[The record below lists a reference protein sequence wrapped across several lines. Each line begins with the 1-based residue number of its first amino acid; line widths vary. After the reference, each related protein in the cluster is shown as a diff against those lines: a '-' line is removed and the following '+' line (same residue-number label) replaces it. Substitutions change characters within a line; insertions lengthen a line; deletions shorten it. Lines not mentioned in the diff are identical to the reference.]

1 MQTFDLIM
9 AVVLGGSILIGAWK
23 GMIWQISMVSSIVV
37 SFFVAREFHGGLAN
51 AMSDIGEPWNKYLAM
66 GAIYILTSLAIWM
79 VHSFLQK
86 RLEKHDMKTFDH
98 QTGGLMGIVN
108 GALLCC
114 LLTVTMI
121 AFTDEESH
129 KTIGNSKSGVYVNK
143 MVSAIRKVIPE
154 DIVEPVNEHFDKLDL
169 IIQQRDA
176 EQTIDDT
183 VDNAVEDLKDE
194 IKEALE

>member
-1 MQTFDLIM
+1 MQTFDIIM
-9 AVVLGGSILIGAWK
+9 TVVLGGSILIGAWK

-79 VHSFLQK
+79 FHSFLQK

-98 QTGGLMGIVN
+98 QTGGLMGVVN
-108 GALLCC
+108 GALLCSV
-114 LLTVTMI
+114 LTVTMI

-129 KTIGNSKSGVYVNK
+129 TTIAESKSGVYVNK
-143 MVSAIRKVIPE
+143 MVMTIRKVIPE
-154 DIVEPVNEHFDKLDL
+154 DIAEPVNEHFDRLDL
-169 IIQQRDA
+169 IIQQRKA
-176 EQTIDDT
+176 EQEIDDA
-183 VDNAVEDLKDE
+183 VNNAVEDVKDE

>member
-1 MQTFDLIM
+1 MQTFDIVM
-9 AVVLGGSILIGAWK
+9 TVVLGGSILIGTWK

-79 VHSFLQK
+79 FRGFLQK

-98 QTGGLMGIVN
+98 QTGGLMGVVN
-108 GALLCC
+108 GALLCSV
-114 LLTVTMI
+114 LTVTMI

-129 KTIGNSKSGVYVNK
+129 TTIAESKSGVYVNK
-143 MVSAIRKVIPE
+143 MVMAIRRVIPE
-154 DIVEPVNEHFDKLDL
+154 DIAEPVNEHFDRLDL
-169 IIQQRDA
+169 IIQQRKA
-176 EQTIDDT
+176 EQEIDDA
-183 VDNAVEDLKDE
+183 VNNAVEDVKDE

>member
-1 MQTFDLIM
+1 MQTFDIIM

-79 VHSFLQK
+79 FHGFLQK

-98 QTGGLMGIVN
+98 QTGGLMGVVN
-108 GALLCC
+108 GALLCSV
-114 LLTVTMI
+114 LTVTMI

-129 KTIGNSKSGVYVNK
+129 TTIAESKSGVYVNK
-143 MVSAIRKVIPE
+143 MVMAIRRVIPE
-154 DIVEPVNEHFDKLDL
+154 DIAEPVNEHFDRLDL
-169 IIQQRDA
+169 IIQQRKA
-176 EQTIDDT
+176 EQEIDDA
-183 VDNAVEDLKDE
+183 VNNAVEDVKDE
-194 IKEALE
+194 IKEVLE

>member
-1 MQTFDLIM
+1 MT
-9 AVVLGGSILIGAWK
+9 VVLGGSILIGAWK

-79 VHSFLQK
+79 FRGFLQK

-98 QTGGLMGIVN
+98 HTGGLMGVVN
-108 GALLCC
+108 GALLCSV
-114 LLTVTMI
+114 LTVTMI

-129 KTIGNSKSGVYVNK
+129 TTIAESKSGVYVNK
-143 MVSAIRKVIPE
+143 MVMAIRRVIPE
-154 DIVEPVNEHFDKLDL
+154 DIAEPVNEHFDRLDL
-169 IIQQRDA
+169 IIQQRKA
-176 EQTIDDT
+176 EQEIDDA
-183 VDNAVEDLKDE
+183 VNNAVEDVKDE

>member
-1 MQTFDLIM
+1 
-9 AVVLGGSILIGAWK
+9 
-23 GMIWQISMVSSIVV
+23 
-37 SFFVAREFHGGLAN
+37 
-51 AMSDIGEPWNKYLAM
+51 
-66 GAIYILTSLAIWM
+66 
-79 VHSFLQK
+79 
-86 RLEKHDMKTFDH
+86 
-98 QTGGLMGIVN
+98 
-108 GALLCC
+108 
-114 LLTVTMI
+114 MI

-129 KTIGNSKSGVYVNK
+129 ETIGNSKSGVYVNK

>member
-1 MQTFDLIM
+1 MQTFDIVM
-9 AVVLGGSILIGAWK
+9 TVVLGGSILIGTWK
-23 GMIWQISMVSSIVV
+23 GMICQISMVSSLVV

-79 VHSFLQK
+79 FRGFLQK

-98 QTGGLMGIVN
+98 QTGGLMGVVN
-108 GALLCC
+108 GALLCSV
-114 LLTVTMI
+114 LTVTMI

-129 KTIGNSKSGVYVNK
+129 TTIAESKSGVYVNK
-143 MVSAIRKVIPE
+143 MVMAIRRVIPE
-154 DIVEPVNEHFDKLDL
+154 DIAEPVNEHFDRLDL
-169 IIQQRDA
+169 IIQQRKA
-176 EQTIDDT
+176 EQEIDDA
-183 VDNAVEDLKDE
+183 VNNAVEDVKDE